1 MNAKEL
7 RQLNSRYV
15 RIILDGDSERY
26 INANFDALLEYIGS
40 CFPLEGRTSIG
51 SAYVRIRKET
61 DRLLQ
66 VSWRENWSLKTSK
79 REIKSIRQS
88 SYWLPEKRGQHYY
101 IMIPYKIGFIFTAI
115 VNIVSEISQKESIP
129 SSLRNCIEATYGH
142 SFYDRHI
149 MVYDGEY
156 RRHFYLEPQGNPAK
170 LQDVFHAP
178 TSVFNR
184 PFR

>member
-40 CFPLEGRTSIG
+40 RFPLEGRTSIG

-115 VNIVSEISQKESIP
+115 VNIVSEISQKESYMMESIDGI
-129 SSLRNCIEATYGH
+129 SILNRKVIQQSFRMYSMLLRLFSTDLFGDYKENLYVC
-142 SFYDRHI
+142 
-149 MVYDGEY
+149 
-156 RRHFYLEPQGNPAK
+156 
-170 LQDVFHAP
+170 VF
-178 TSVFNR
+178 
-184 PFR
+184 

>member
-40 CFPLEGRTSIG
+40 RFPLEGRTSIG

-129 SSLRNCIEATYGH
+129 SSLPLIA
-142 SFYDRHI
+142 S
-149 MVYDGEY
+149 MSLSW
-156 RRHFYLEPQGNPAK
+156 RRW
-170 LQDVFHAP
+170 
-178 TSVFNR
+178 TCSVFSPVVSVMVSAPWVWTR
-184 PFR
+184 GAA